1 MELGRAREA
10 EAERLLDRNVQEAE
24 LLQLL
29 RPAERADVDRLQ
41 PAVRDEL
48 RDLLLQA
55 VVGDDDDVELLAV
68 DLAGKERW
76 EKVAFNAFTTG
87 VPCGR
92 AGRPPR
98 PTS

>member
-41 PAVRDEL
+41 RGP
-48 RDLLLQA
+48 
-55 VVGDDDDVELLAV
+55 
-68 DLAGKERW
+68 
-76 EKVAFNAFTTG
+76 
-87 VPCGR
+87 
-92 AGRPPR
+92 
-98 PTS
+98 